1 MQVQALYGLQASA
14 RHLEEC
20 VSSGGVS
27 KGSSSSK
34 GSGDG
39 KKLEGDGSA
48 ASDKAV
54 NTALLQ
60 FASDRLQALG
70 LGLSKHRG

>member
-27 KGSSSSK
+27 KGSSSS
-34 GSGDG
+34 SGDG